1 MIVEEMI
8 ENKILLLDDM
18 VRKSDS
24 LRREGRVIVQ
34 SHGVF
39 DPIHP
44 GMIQHLKHAKKLG
57 DILVVTVIRDKDV
70 HRGPGRPIFP
80 EQFRAENVASLED
93 G

>member
-34 SHGVF
+34 RHGVF
-39 DPIHP
+39 D
-44 GMIQHLKHAKKLG
+44 L
-57 DILVVTVIRDKDV
+57 
-70 HRGPGRPIFP
+70 
-80 EQFRAENVASLED
+80 
-93 G
+93 